1 MQGAADSRGK
11 TGKRHLTGLRPGISP
26 SLSAGP
32 VSFEFMHEQPAPC
45 EGPRRPGVYF
55 PRSPSAA
62 PLYAAASGCAPVTS
76 HHSSSST
83 EDARSRAQGVAPIG

>member
-32 VSFEFMHEQPAPC
+32 VSFDLMHEQPAPC

-62 PLYAAASGCAPVTS
+62 PFMPQPLGARPSLLITPHRPRKAPAAVPKAS
-76 HHSSSST
+76 
-83 EDARSRAQGVAPIG
+83 RR